1 MDQPLSF
8 VGVLNDWLSE
18 RAISM
23 GKRRTGSVSRI
34 AVRLLNN
41 YPKHFTNNYDENKK
55 VLDELIYFPSKVLR
69 NKVAGYIVRL
79 KKGE

>member
-1 MDQPLSF
+1 
-8 VGVLNDWLSE
+8 
-18 RAISM
+18 M
-23 GKRRTGSVSRI
+23 GKRRTSSVSRI
-34 AVRLLNN
+34 AIKLIKD
-41 YPKHFTNNYDENKK
+41 YPERFTTNYDENKK

>member
-1 MDQPLSF
+1 
-8 VGVLNDWLSE
+8 
-18 RAISM
+18 M
-23 GKRRTGSVSRI
+23 GKRRTSSVSRI
-34 AVRLLNN
+34 AVRLIKD
-41 YPKHFTNNYDENKK
+41 YPERFTNNYAGNKK

>member
-1 MDQPLSF
+1 
-8 VGVLNDWLSE
+8 
-18 RAISM
+18 M
-23 GKRRTGSVSRI
+23 GKRRTSSVSRI
-34 AVRLLNN
+34 AIRLIKD
-41 YPKHFTNNYDENKK
+41 YPERFTNNYDENKK

>member
-1 MDQPLSF
+1 
-8 VGVLNDWLSE
+8 
-18 RAISM
+18 M
-23 GKRRTGSVSRI
+23 GKRRTSSVSRI
-34 AVRLLNN
+34 AIRLIKD
-41 YPKHFTNNYDENKK
+41 YPERFTTNYDENKK